1 MSFKYCKNDINFPY
15 SFKKPTIKYI
25 EALLKRIDEKGHIC
39 IESETGTGKTL
50 SYLCALLTKLDTKKN
65 KIIICSR
72 TYNQLLNI
80 LEDFRKT
87 TFKESKSIIILSGK

>member
-1 MSFKYCKNDINFPY
+1 M
-15 SFKKPTIKYI
+15 
-25 EALLKRIDEKGHIC
+25 EALLKRLDEKDEIY
-39 IESETGTGKTL
+39 IEAETGTGKTL
-50 SYLCALLTKLDTKKN
+50 SYLCALLTKLNTKIN

-87 TFKESKSIIILSGK
+87 TFKDSKSIIILSGKQKLNN